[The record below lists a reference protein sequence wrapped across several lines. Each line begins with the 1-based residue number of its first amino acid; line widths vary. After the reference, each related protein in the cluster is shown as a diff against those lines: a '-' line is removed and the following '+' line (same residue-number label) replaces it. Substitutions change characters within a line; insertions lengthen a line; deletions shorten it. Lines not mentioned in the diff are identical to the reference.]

1 MFHIPLVCALR
12 GEWLMLHA
20 AAGLG
25 YVFLSFHPDAA
36 YEVFVAGD
44 VCERLLRLLG
54 CLNI

>member
-1 MFHIPLVCALR
+1 
-12 GEWLMLHA
+12 MLHA